1 MDNIIKKSKPDYD
14 LLVHQVKALG
24 EKENYWLPVLANTS
38 ALLMNALPDLN
49 WAGFYLMNRDSLV
62 LGPFQ
67 GNPACIHIPLGRGVC
82 GTAAQRDQTQ
92 RVRDVHAFPG
102 HIACDSA
109 SRSEIVI
116 PIHKN
121 GKLVGVLDIDSPLKN
136 RFSEA
141 DEVGLKKIV
150 AALEEIAEFTD

>member
-1 MDNIIKKSKPDYD
+1 MTYETDFNMLAKQAAEIIREEPWYTAALSNI
-14 LLVHQVKALG
+14 
-24 EKENYWLPVLANTS
+24 S
-38 ALLMNALPDLN
+38 ALIKESMADLN

-67 GNPACIHIPLGRGVC
+67 GNPACIRIPLCAGVC
-82 GTAAQRDQTQ
+82 GAAALQDRVQ
-92 RVRDVHAFPG
+92 RVDDVHKFPG

-109 SRSEIVI
+109 SNAEIVI

-121 GKLVGVLDIDSPLKN
+121 GKLVGVLDIDSPVKN
-136 RFSEA
+136 RFTEA
-141 DEVGLKKIV
+141 DETGLKKIV

>member
-1 MDNIIKKSKPDYD
+1 MDNKHNSQPDYD
-14 LLVHQVKALG
+14 LLVQQVKALG
-24 EKENYWLPVLANTS
+24 EEENYWLPVLANTS

-62 LGPFQ
+62 LGPF
-67 GNPACIHIPLGRGVC
+67 GVC
-82 GTAAQRDQTQ
+82 GAAALQNKVQ
-92 RVRDVHAFPG
+92 RVDDVHQFPG

-109 SRSEIVI
+109 SNAEIVI

-121 GKLVGVLDIDSPLKN
+121 GKLVGVLDLDSPLKN
-136 RFSEA
+136 RFTEEDEA
-141 DEVGLKKIV
+141 GLKKIV

>member
-1 MDNIIKKSKPDYD
+1 MEKEKQARPDYD
-14 LLVHQVKALG
+14 LLAQQVKALG
-24 EKENYWLPVLANTS
+24 EEENYWLPVLANTS

-67 GNPACIHIPLGRGVC
+67 GNPACIRIPLCAGVC
-82 GTAAQRDQTQ
+82 GAAALQDKVQ
-92 RVRDVHAFPG
+92 RVDDVHLFPG

-109 SRSEIVI
+109 SNSEIVI

-121 GKLVGVLDIDSPLKN
+121 GKLVGVLDLDSPRKN
-136 RFSEA
+136 RFTEA
-141 DEVGLKKIV
+141 DETGLKRIV
-150 AALEEIAEFTD
+150 AVLEEIAAFTD

>member
-1 MDNIIKKSKPDYD
+1 MDNKHNSQPDYD
-14 LLVHQVKALG
+14 LLVQQVKALG
-24 EKENYWLPVLANTS
+24 EEENYWLPVLANTS

-67 GNPACIHIPLGRGVC
+67 GNPACIRIPLCAGVC
-82 GTAAQRDQTQ
+82 G
-92 RVRDVHAFPG
+92 AFPG

-109 SRSEIVI
+109 SNAEIVI

-121 GKLVGVLDIDSPLKN
+121 GKLVGVLDLDSPLKN
-136 RFSEA
+136 RFTEEDEA
-141 DEVGLKKIV
+141 GLKKIV

>member
-1 MDNIIKKSKPDYD
+1 MEKKKQTQPDYD
-14 LLVHQVKALG
+14 LLAQQVKALG
-24 EKENYWLPVLANTS
+24 EEENYWLPVLANTS

-67 GNPACIHIPLGRGVC
+67 GNPACIRIPLCAGVC
-82 GTAAQRDQTQ
+82 GAAALQDKVQ
-92 RVRDVHAFPG
+92 RVDDVHLFPG

-109 SRSEIVI
+109 SNSEIVI

-121 GKLVGVLDIDSPLKN
+121 GKLVGVLDLDSPRKN
-136 RFSEA
+136 RFTEA
-141 DEVGLKKIV
+141 DEAGLKKIV
-150 AALEEIAEFTD
+150 AVLEEIAAFTD

>member
-1 MDNIIKKSKPDYD
+1 MVQQNKQAKPDYD
-14 LLVHQVKALG
+14 LLVQQVKALG
-24 EKENYWLPVLANTS
+24 KEENYWLPVLANTS

-67 GNPACIHIPLGRGVC
+67 GNPACIRIPLCAGVC
-82 GTAAQRDQTQ
+82 GAAALQDKVQ
-92 RVRDVHAFPG
+92 RVDDVHKFPG

-109 SRSEIVI
+109 SNAEIVI

-121 GKLVGVLDIDSPLKN
+121 GKLVGVLDIDSPVKN
-136 RFSEA
+136 RFTEA
-141 DEVGLKKIV
+141 DETGLIRIV

>member
-1 MDNIIKKSKPDYD
+1 MEKEKQKQPDYD
-14 LLVHQVKALG
+14 LLAQQVKALG
-24 EKENYWLPVLANTS
+24 EEENYWLPVLANTS

-67 GNPACIHIPLGRGVC
+67 GNPACIRIPLCAGVC
-82 GTAAQRDQTQ
+82 GAAALQDKVQ
-92 RVRDVHAFPG
+92 RVDDVHLFPG

-109 SRSEIVI
+109 SNSEIVI

-121 GKLVGVLDIDSPLKN
+121 GKLVGVLDLDSPRKN
-136 RFSEA
+136 RFTEA
-141 DEVGLKKIV
+141 DETGLKRIV
-150 AALEEIAEFTD
+150 AVLEEIAAFTD

>member
-1 MDNIIKKSKPDYD
+1 MGKEKQARPDYD
-14 LLVHQVKALG
+14 LLAQQVKALG
-24 EKENYWLPVLANTS
+24 EEENYWLPVLANTS

-67 GNPACIHIPLGRGVC
+67 GNPACIRIPLCAGVC
-82 GTAAQRDQTQ
+82 GAAALQDRVQ
-92 RVRDVHAFPG
+92 RVDDVHLFPG

-109 SRSEIVI
+109 SNSEIVI

-121 GKLVGVLDIDSPLKN
+121 GKLVGVLDLDSPRKN
-136 RFSEA
+136 RFTEA
-141 DEVGLKKIV
+141 DETGLKRIV
-150 AALEEIAEFTD
+150 AVLEEIAAFTD

>member
-1 MDNIIKKSKPDYD
+1 MNYQTLIRQSEE
-14 LLVHQVKALG
+14 LLRAEPWYV
-24 EKENYWLPVLANTS
+24 S
-38 ALLMNALPDLN
+38 ALSNLSALIMSSLPDLN

-67 GNPACIHIPLGRGVC
+67 GNPACIRIPLCAGVC
-82 GTAAQRDQTQ
+82 GAAALQDKVQ
-92 RVRDVHAFPG
+92 RVDDVHRFPG

-109 SRSEIVI
+109 SNAEIVI

-121 GKLVGVLDIDSPLKN
+121 GKLVGVLDLDSPQKN
-136 RFSEA
+136 RFTEE
-141 DEVGLKKIV
+141 DETGLKKIV

>member
-1 MDNIIKKSKPDYD
+1 MVQQNKQAKPDYD
-14 LLVHQVKALG
+14 LLVQQVKALG
-24 EKENYWLPVLANTS
+24 KEENYWLPVLANTS
-38 ALLMNALPDLN
+38 ALLMNALPDLT

-67 GNPACIHIPLGRGVC
+67 GNPACIRIPLCAGVC
-82 GTAAQRDQTQ
+82 GAAALQDKVQ
-92 RVRDVHAFPG
+92 RVDDVHKFPG

-109 SRSEIVI
+109 SNAEIVI

-121 GKLVGVLDIDSPLKN
+121 GKLVGVLDIDSPVMN
-136 RFSEA
+136 RFTEA
-141 DEVGLKKIV
+141 DEAGLKKIV